1 MKRRSLEPLQPRA
14 LAEEGLCRALL
25 AMRDVG
31 EMRAFLRDLCTPAEV
46 EALVDRWSVVPHL
59 LAGTPYREI
68 HDLTAV
74 SITTVG
80 RVARYLNHGNGGYL
94 AAAARAQQSRRP
106 RRAAGVNLEPCLSR
120 RAVDTSTKSGK
131 PRRATGASTKPGKP
145 RRATVV
151 PA

>member
-1 MKRRSLEPLQPRA
+1 MKKRSLEPLQPRA

-68 HDLTAV
+68 HELTAV

-80 RVARYLNHGNGGYL
+80 RVARYLNQGNGGYL
-94 AAAARAQQSRRP
+94 AAAARAQQPRQP
-106 RRAAGVNLEPCLSR
+106 RRAADASIEPGRSR
-120 RAVDTSTKSGK
+120 RGADAKAK
-131 PRRATGASTKPGKP
+131 PDKPSRATSASPKPGKP
-145 RRATVV
+145 RRAAQVR
-151 PA
+151 A

>member
-74 SITTVG
+74 SITTIG
-80 RVARYLNHGNGGYL
+80 RVARYLNQGNGGYL
-94 AAAARAQQSRRP
+94 AAAARAQQSRLP
-106 RRAAGVNLEPCLSR
+106 RRAADASIEPGLSH
-120 RAVDTSTKSGK
+120 RAADAKAK
-131 PRRATGASTKPGKP
+131 PDRPRRATGASPKPGKP
-145 RRATVV
+145 RRAAQVR
-151 PA
+151 A

>member
-25 AMRDVG
+25 AMRNVA

-68 HDLTAV
+68 HELTAV
-74 SITTVG
+74 SITTIG
-80 RVARYLNHGNGGYL
+80 RVARYLNQGNGGYL
-94 AAAARAQQSRRP
+94 AAVARAQHARKPRPAGASTKLDKP
-106 RRAAGVNLEPCLSR
+106 RRAADASMKPDKTR
-120 RAVDTSTKSGK
+120 RIAEV
-131 PRRATGASTKPGKP
+131 RA
-145 RRATVV
+145 
-151 PA
+151 